1 MVCTKG
7 KELIGELFLQVA
19 ENNLQRLLDCL
30 VQLHIIDLIQVKLLG
45 LLVVVFMNGTDFLK
59 VFEVMLLCSTLLQL
73 ASDSE
78 TIHMILSLLK
88 SKQ

>member
-7 KELIGELFLQVA
+7 KELIGELFLQVT
-19 ENNLQRLLDCL
+19 ENNLQRLLDGL

-59 VFEVMLLCSTLLQL
+59 VFDIMLLCSTLLQL
-73 ASDSE
+73 APDSE
-78 TIHMILSLLK
+78 TTHMILSFLK